1 MQEIEKEIKKIKERN
16 KRVEEDKARETS
28 ITRKIIIM
36 LLTYALI
43 VIFFYTAQLPKPRI
57 NAIVPTV

>member
-1 MQEIEKEIKKIKERN
+1 
-16 KRVEEDKARETS
+16 
-28 ITRKIIIM
+28 M

-57 NAIVPTV
+57 NAIVPTVWFILSTLSLWFFKKIRIKKNRP